1 MLSFLSAA
9 FGFEAV
15 LLSLLSIFL
24 GLVDFLSHVLR
35 HDVCAALRFNRTLLG
50 ISRVPFS
57 LSLLSFSS
65 GGPLLSLRLRSFSS
79 SSALLGVRDA
89 ALRSCK
95 AFLRLSQQ
103 AFCRRRALLGCRD
116 SGSRFSRR
124 DLSIQNGALG
134 GEGTL
139 LADCSTRIDVDK
151 VLLQ

>member
-1 MLSFLSAA
+1 MLGIFGAA
-9 FGFEAV
+9 FGFEAA

-35 HDVCAALRFNRTLLG
+35 HDVCAAFRFNRTLLG
-50 ISRVPFS
+50 ISRVAFS

-65 GGPLLSLRLRSFSS
+65 GGPLLSLRLSSFSS
-79 SSALLGVRDA
+79 SSTLLGVRDA
-89 ALRSCK
+89 ALRGCK
-95 AFLRLSQQ
+95 AFLRLGQQ

-124 DLSIQNGALG
+124 DLSIQHGVLC

-139 LADCSTRIDVDK
+139 LADCSARIGVDK